1 MLEVCASKIGD
12 IILSVL
18 ESKMENKLD
27 EVKKAK
33 IISDTRKSICEF
45 EEKYL
50 QNHDGTVLTSRE
62 FGEYLQYST
71 SYTFLYNISSNR
83 TEKHSKKN
91 YNIAE

>member
-62 FGEYLQYST
+62 FGEYLQYSKPMMHFQLRCIKILRWLHL
-71 SYTFLYNISSNR
+71 SPY
-83 TEKHSKKN
+83 
-91 YNIAE
+91 

>member
-50 QNHDGTVLTSRE
+50 QNHNVSNVMHIPEVKENLRKTV
-62 FGEYLQYST
+62 
-71 SYTFLYNISSNR
+71 
-83 TEKHSKKN
+83 
-91 YNIAE
+91 